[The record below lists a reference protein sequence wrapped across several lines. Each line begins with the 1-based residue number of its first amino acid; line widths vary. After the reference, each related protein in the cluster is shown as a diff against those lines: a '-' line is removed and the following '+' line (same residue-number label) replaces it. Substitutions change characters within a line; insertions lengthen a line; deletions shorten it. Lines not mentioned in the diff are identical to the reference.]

1 MAFDLYAVQTDIKNY
16 LETTFP
22 NIVFFRNTTP
32 EDEEIP
38 RRSGS
43 DEVDPFYILQFG
55 PLMPRPRGRS
65 IKGARNDE
73 YYSWIQMIG
82 VGSVEDD
89 IAASLALV
97 VDRLIGYKPV
107 GATGLIPDSGQTDYG
122 SRQYSVRPVLYYQTQ
137 RFEFN
142 ITQNGLDGFLTA

>member
-1 MAFDLYAVQTDIKNY
+1 MSFDLYAIQKNITEY
-16 LETTFP
+16 LETEFSGIT
-22 NIVFFRNTTP
+22 FFRNTTP

-38 RRSGS
+38 RISGS

-55 PLMPRPRGRS
+55 PMMNNPQGKS

-73 YYSWIQMIG
+73 YTSWFQVFG

-89 IAASLALV
+89 IANHLSLV
-97 VDRLIGYKPV
+97 VDRLIGYRPT
-107 GATGLIPDSGQTDYG
+107 GATALIPDSGTTDYG

-137 RFEFN
+137 RFRYN
-142 ITQNGLDGFLTA
+142 ITQNGLDGFLTP

>member
-1 MAFDLYAVQTDIKNY
+1 MAFDLYAIQKNIKTF
-16 LETTFP
+16 LETEFP
-22 NIVFFRNTTP
+22 GVVFFRNTTP

-38 RRSGS
+38 RRVGS

-55 PLMPRPRGRS
+55 PMMTRPRGKS
-65 IKGARNDE
+65 IKGPRNDE
-73 YYSWIQMIG
+73 YYSWVQIIG

-89 IAASLALV
+89 IANHLSLV
-97 VDRLIGYKPV
+97 VDRLIGFKP
-107 GATGLIPDSGQTDYG
+107 GGGTALIPDSGSTDYG

-142 ITQNGLDGFLTA
+142 IKQNGLDGFLTA